1 MRAPST
7 GFAFS
12 SLAWRVPAILVAH
25 LLVAYAHAAAPCG
38 IDIDPIWQE
47 ADGLRV
53 KLENDPFAIAF
64 ATFIKDIKD
73 NNTEFR
79 QWRVDAE
86 HYRDS
91 ICTPYQSAVTA
102 RESRVKIFVAKGCS
116 QPKISDLSLYSWC
129 VAEHAWLV
137 SEAQK
142 LEAREA
148 NEINPEFNRIN
159 NWGQQL
165 VSKAQR
171 AVERAKEM
179 LDPGN
184 LENSFRLYA
193 FALQKKVQSGA
204 LTSCAALAQMSD
216 ALGPKTGWQYGRHL
230 AVMGNVLA
238 PTGNPLVFGSHP
250 RSVVFTATGF
260 RRRFVGPP
268 GSEKDNQVR
277 HAVGYLMMGAEFG
290 ATGATWGTY
299 WEDRFKKWWVG
310 QVPEEHDYLLGV
322 AAGEIGRDLKLH
334 ALSVN
339 ELGTAIRSRLCGP

>member
-1 MRAPST
+1 MRALST
-7 GFAFS
+7 GFVFR
-12 SLAWRVPAILVAH
+12 SLARWVAAILVAH
-25 LLVAYAHAAAPCG
+25 LLVGFAHAAAPCE

-53 KLENDPFAIAF
+53 KLEDDPFAIAF
-64 ATFIKDIKD
+64 AIFIKDIKD
-73 NNTEFR
+73 NDAEFR
-79 QWRVDAE
+79 QWRIDAE
-86 HYRDS
+86 QYRDT
-91 ICTPYQSAVTA
+91 ICMPYQNAVDA

-116 QPKISDLSLYSWC
+116 QPKITDPDLYAWC
-129 VAEHAWLV
+129 VPEHAWLV

-142 LEAREA
+142 LQAREA
-148 NEINPEFNRIN
+148 SDINPNFDRIN
-159 NWGQQL
+159 SWGQRL
-165 VSKAQR
+165 VVKARR
-171 AVERAKEM
+171 AVERGKEM
-179 LDPGN
+179 LEPLN

-193 FALQKKVQSGA
+193 FAVQKDVQSGA

-230 AVMGNVLA
+230 AVMGSVLA
-238 PTGNPLVFGSHP
+238 PTGNPLVFGVHP

-260 RRRFVGPP
+260 RRRFIGPP

-299 WEDRFKKWWVG
+299 WEDRFRKWWAG

-322 AAGEIGRDLKLH
+322 AAGEIGRDLKTH
-334 ALSVN
+334 ALSVHD
-339 ELGTAIRSRLCGP
+339 LGNTIRSKLCGA